1 MGGSRVEIRKSGDS
15 GPPSLSLRKRICIVA
30 TITAVLGSLA
40 AIVYVCLGNGGGK
53 APSPAPEERDV
64 SGMFLF
70 GSKDAVP
77 GCEGFE
83 ITEEAFDY
91 QVLNHQERHRFN
103 IDEFVNGSWYIQ
115 EQQETSELTQDDFF
129 CGMRTF
135 VPNDVRAM
143 LHPKEK
149 TFGAYWYNNKGD
161 VNGERKTDGAGWGPK
176 SPMCLRQQS
185 KLKDPTGKK
194 LKLGPCHYPN
204 MVSWDLWVVDVG
216 MRPADHS
223 PKDHYTNGGAAKED
237 GEEDGEEEKN
247 RRQMQ
252 AGAAPGAAAAA
263 AAMPAF
269 FRPVSLARSPP
280 VLRVDESDPHLLVVR
295 GHALAVSFERRT
307 GLPVSLVHGGDERLD
322 GPLELSL
329 WRPLNDNELGAGQ
342 QEGEDEW
349 EDAVLEKVNDDGTF
363 DTRLGS
369 LDEDRL
375 TERVERLLAS

>member
-30 TITAVLGSLA
+30 TITALLGSLA

-149 TFGAYWYNNKGD
+149 TNY
-161 VNGERKTDGAGWGPK
+161 
-176 SPMCLRQQS
+176 
-185 KLKDPTGKK
+185 
-194 LKLGPCHYPN
+194 
-204 MVSWDLWVVDVG
+204 
-216 MRPADHS
+216 
-223 PKDHYTNGGAAKED
+223 
-237 GEEDGEEEKN
+237 
-247 RRQMQ
+247 
-252 AGAAPGAAAAA
+252 
-263 AAMPAF
+263 
-269 FRPVSLARSPP
+269 
-280 VLRVDESDPHLLVVR
+280 
-295 GHALAVSFERRT
+295 
-307 GLPVSLVHGGDERLD
+307 
-322 GPLELSL
+322 
-329 WRPLNDNELGAGQ
+329 
-342 QEGEDEW
+342 
-349 EDAVLEKVNDDGTF
+349 
-363 DTRLGS
+363 
-369 LDEDRL
+369 
-375 TERVERLLAS
+375 